1 MGRNRTK
8 KGESSRARLLEA
20 AMSQFAEKGYQQTK
34 VSDIVKAAGLTQAA
48 FYLYFPSK
56 EAILSELVS
65 EYKERLSVLA
75 DAGRLVTP
83 LQKAEAPKQVKDNL
97 RNVLLF
103 FHAHP
108 QLTRIAL
115 FESPEGEG
123 MKREITA
130 MIVQNLRN
138 NQNAGHVRHDL
149 PVETAAEC
157 IVAVIEQ
164 TVKKL
169 LSGEALPEQLADE
182 TADVVSYGILAH

>member
-1 MGRNRTK
+1 MERNRKK

-20 AMSQFAEKGYQQTK
+20 AMRQFAEKGYRPTK

-56 EAILSELVS
+56 EAILSELAA
-65 EYKERLSVLA
+65 EYKERLNELA
-75 DAGRLVTP
+75 NAGRLVTP
-83 LQKAEAPKQVKDNL
+83 LQKAEAPMQVKENL
-97 RNVLLF
+97 RSVLRF

-115 FESPEGEG
+115 FESPDGEA
-123 MKREITA
+123 MKRDIHA
-130 MIVQNLRN
+130 MIAQNLRS
-138 NQNAGHVRHDL
+138 NQQAGLVRSGL

-157 IVAVIEQ
+157 IVAVIEL

-169 LSGEALPEQLADE
+169 LAGEALPEQLADE
-182 TADVVSYGILAH
+182 TADVVSYGILAQ